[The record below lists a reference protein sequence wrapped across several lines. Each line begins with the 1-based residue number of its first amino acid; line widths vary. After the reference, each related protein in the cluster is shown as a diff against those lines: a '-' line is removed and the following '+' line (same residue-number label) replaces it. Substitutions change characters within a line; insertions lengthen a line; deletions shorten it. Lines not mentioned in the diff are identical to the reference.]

1 MERVKLENT
10 SRRADVVDIYVAAQ
24 VKALRSLR
32 GMSQQEL
39 AYHTGVTFQ
48 QIQKYEKGINRLS
61 AARIHQIADVLNTDI
76 SVFFPISK
84 DESKNKKISNNFLD
98 NETILLM
105 KLFQEI
111 KDLDVKQSLLKLL
124 QMNGR
129 EAYQE

>member
-10 SRRADVVDIYVAAQ
+10 SRRADVVDIYVAGQ

-39 AYHTGVTFQ
+39 AFHTGVTFQ

-84 DESKNKKISNNFLD
+84 DEPKNKGSNNFLD

-111 KDLDVKQSLLKLL
+111 KDSDIKDSLLKLL
-124 QMNGR
+124 QMNVPQ
-129 EAYQE
+129 AHQE

>member
-1 MERVKLENT
+1 MENT